1 MEHTCLLLLL
11 FSTLVYSGLGHDG
24 VSLSVRPNRS
34 QFFKYESLI
43 VSCEVQGSSA
53 GWTLKRYTST
63 GKLSACG
70 TDWGKQQG
78 FSCIVSLILSDSGV
92 YWCEAGSGE
101 HSTAVNITVHAGAVI
116 LESPVL
122 PVTEG
127 DSVTLRCRYQ
137 GTPSD
142 LTAVFYKDG
151 SLVRTETTGEMTIPA
166 VSRSD
171 EGLYKCSNSEG
182 ESPERRM
189 TLTVLSPPVSL
200 SVHPNRSQFFEYE
213 SLIVSCE
220 VQGSSAGWTLKR
232 YTSTGKLSA
241 CGTDWG
247 KQQGFS
253 CIVSLILSDS
263 GVYWCEAGSGEHST
277 AVNITVHAG
286 AVILESPALPVTEGD
301 SVTLRC
307 RYQRTASDLTADFY
321 KDGSLVRTETTGEM
335 TMPAVSRSD
344 EGLYKCSNSEGE
356 SPERWMTLTDPTTVP
371 VLSMSLPRLLG
382 SVLVVCPYLLVTVIL
397 MVKGNRRRSQG
408 ERFEEQ

>member
-11 FSTLVYSGLGHDG
+11 FSTLVYSGLSHNG

-34 QFFKYESLI
+34 QFFEYESLI
-43 VSCEVQGSSA
+43 VSCEVQESSA

-92 YWCEAGSGE
+92 YWCESGSGE

-116 LESPVL
+116 LESPAL
-122 PVTEG
+122 PVTEGHSVTLRCRYRKDKEINVTHSNLTADFYKDGSLIRTETTAEMTIPAVSKSDEGLYKCSNSEGESPERLMTLTAGAVILESPALPVTVG

-142 LTAVFYKDG
+142 LKADFYKDG

-189 TLTVLSPPVSL
+189 TLT
-200 SVHPNRSQFFEYE
+200 
-213 SLIVSCE
+213 
-220 VQGSSAGWTLKR
+220 
-232 YTSTGKLSA
+232 
-241 CGTDWG
+241 
-247 KQQGFS
+247 
-253 CIVSLILSDS
+253 
-263 GVYWCEAGSGEHST
+263 
-277 AVNITVHAG
+277 
-286 AVILESPALPVTEGD
+286 
-301 SVTLRC
+301 
-307 RYQRTASDLTADFY
+307 
-321 KDGSLVRTETTGEM
+321 
-335 TMPAVSRSD
+335 
-344 EGLYKCSNSEGE
+344 
-356 SPERWMTLTDPTTVP
+356 DPTTVP
-371 VLSMSLPRLLG
+371 VLSMSLPRLL
-382 SVLVVCPYLLVTVIL
+382 SSLLVVCPYLLVTVIL
-397 MVKGNRRRSQG
+397 LVKGIRRRAQG